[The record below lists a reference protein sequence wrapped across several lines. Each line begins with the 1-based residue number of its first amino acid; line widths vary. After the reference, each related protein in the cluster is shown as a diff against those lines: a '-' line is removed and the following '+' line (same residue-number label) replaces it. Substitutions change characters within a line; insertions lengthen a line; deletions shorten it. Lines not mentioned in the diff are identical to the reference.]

1 MVLAPRPQ
9 QRERG
14 KDHSP
19 IASIKQRRDQRC
31 LSRHPP
37 QWATHLAAAQ
47 AFVGKA
53 ACRKDG
59 GGRALSSSHSGG
71 VGTCLGRRDRLD
83 PCHLVG
89 SSGAEWWGNGDW
101 WWWWRQRRPPRS
113 PSDLSGVATA
123 GLSGIAVAMV
133 GGRARD
139 YSNPCPDLVGW
150 RLAGGSADGGGGGDW

>member
-19 IASIKQRRDQRC
+19 IASIKQRRDQRR

-89 SSGAEWWGNGDW
+89 SSGAEWWGNGHW

-113 PSDLSGVATA
+113 APRL
-123 GLSGIAVAMV
+123 
-133 GGRARD
+133 
-139 YSNPCPDLVGW
+139 DLVGW
-150 RLAGGSADGGGGGDW
+150 RLASGLSGIGGGDWWWRRWQRGPLKSMPRSGGVAAGGGVG